1 MSSILATMI
10 NIRRVC
16 AIQVCTGW
24 NAVGITIPDRSSVVG
39 GVQAEWVRMLTYE
52 TSGEL
57 ITYDENVI
65 KRKP

>member
-39 GVQAEWVRMLTYE
+39 GVQAERVRMLTYKM
-52 TSGEL
+52 SGEL
-57 ITYDENVI
+57 TTYDEKANKI
-65 KRKP
+65 KP